1 MYTNLI
7 KELEKRG
14 FSLLFVSKYLG
25 IAYKDLTDKLL
36 GVKEFTSME
45 QRKLLDLL
53 YEKITEEDYFYFLFS
68 RTESLLSKH
77 SI

>member
-1 MYTNLI
+1 MYENLI

-25 IAYKDLTDKLL
+25 ITYKDLTDKLL
-36 GVKEFTSME
+36 GVKDFTSIE

-53 YEKITEEDYFYFLFS
+53 YEKISEEDYYYFLFS
-68 RTESLLSKH
+68 RTESLLLKH